1 MIDGY
6 KIINK
11 ETDKLIQQFNK
22 KIDQIKKEQVAVDNL
37 KAKYN
42 QLVSGNKTPASLN
55 AMESQLK
62 KNEKEVANLQKQYDE
77 LINKMASNQTDLQ
90 FAKGIGDSKQIA
102 LLGGNQKALDE
113 QSILLATQL
122 ENAKDKSEK
131 LKESLKELKSNPQ
144 ASIEV
149 ENLKS
154 KIDLATSSVARL
166 KNEANNIKNEIISP
180 IGENGNDKPQ
190 SNQKNIGSSLFKN
203 ISKTIYGDKGINS
216 GLDTITSKIDKF
228 KHRMTRLISTIM
240 VFKLLREALK
250 LLSNGLISLLKTND
264 EFSNNLNQIK
274 VNLLTA
280 FAPIYDA
287 VLPAINT
294 LMNVLSKATG
304 SIATFIAS
312 IFGQTA
318 TQAKKNAKSLY
329 EQAKA
334 QEALNESQEN
344 LASFDK
350 LEVNNDTNSKGANNK
365 GLDFSKEMQVNTKLL
380 TYLNELRELASNGD
394 WFGIGTKIASSLN
407 KALANFD
414 VKGFF
419 EKGKQIAI
427 NIVEGINGFL
437 NTFDFGLLAQKFSEA
452 VIGMWDIII
461 AALVLFDWQGFGQ
474 AIGDFILGIDWWGV
488 LVQLLSIISALF
500 DAIIDLLIGLGTSI
514 VEHIISWL
522 PIVWEALK
530 SIPGW
535 INDNVL
541 QPIWGLFKNIGESI
555 LLSLSA
561 MWEGIKIGGQLC
573 WDGIVYVWNVV
584 TSWFYNTII
593 QPITNFFVNMWNSLV
608 QGASNA
614 WIGIQNVFSSV
625 ASFFGNTF
633 SKAWQK
639 VKEVFSTGGKVFD
652 GIKEGILNAFKAI
665 VNALITGINKIV
677 SIPFNGL
684 NSILQK
690 VHDVSF
696 LGITPFD
703 WLTWRAPVPQIPM
716 LAEGAVIPPNKRFT
730 AVLGDQRNGT
740 NLEAPE
746 NLIRKI
752 VREESGGSKEI
763 YLKNATFIMQLKNG
777 VELGRT
783 FVDCVRLV
791 EDADGEPL
799 FV

>member
-1 MIDGY
+1 M
-6 KIINK
+6 
-11 ETDKLIQQFNK
+11 
-22 KIDQIKKEQVAVDNL
+22 
-37 KAKYN
+37 
-42 QLVSGNKTPASLN
+42 SGNKAPASLT
-55 AMESQLK
+55 AMEIQLK
-62 KNEKEVANLQKQYDE
+62 KNEKEVTNLQKQYNE

-90 FAKGIGDSKQIA
+90 FAKGISDSKQVS
-102 LLGGNQKALDE
+102 LLSGNQKKLDE
-113 QSILLATQL
+113 QSIILATQL

-144 ASIEV
+144 TSIEI
-149 ENLKS
+149 ETLKS
-154 KIDLATSSVARL
+154 KIDLATSSVERL
-166 KNEANNIKNEIISP
+166 KNEANDIKNRITNP
-180 IGENGNDKPQ
+180 IEENNKLKG
-190 SNQKNIGSSLFKN
+190 NQKKIGSSLFGN
-203 ISKTIYGDKGINS
+203 ISKSIFGDKGVNN
-216 GLDTITSKIDKF
+216 GLDIITSKIDKF
-228 KHRMTRLISTIM
+228 KRRMTQLIGTIM
-240 VFKLLREALK
+240 VFRLLREALTS
-250 LLSNGLISLLKTND
+250 LSNGLISLLKTNN
-264 EFSNNLNQIK
+264 EFSSSLNQIK

-280 FAPIYDA
+280 FAPIYNA
-287 VLPAINT
+287 ILPAINT
-294 LMNVLSKATG
+294 LMNALSKVTG
-304 SIATFIAS
+304 SIATFITGL
-312 IFGQTA
+312 FGQTA

-334 QEALNESQEN
+334 QETLNESQEN

-350 LEVNNDTNSKGANNK
+350 LEVNNDTNSKGTKNNN

-380 TYLNELRELASNGD
+380 TYLNELKELASNGD

-407 KALANFD
+407 KALSNFD
-414 VKGFF
+414 VKVFF

-437 NTFDFGLLAQKFSEA
+437 NTFNFGLLAQKFSEA
-452 VIGMWDIII
+452 VIGMWDIIL
-461 AALVLFDWQGFGQ
+461 AAVVLFDWQGLGQ
-474 AIGDFILGIDWWGV
+474 VIGDFILGIDWWGI
-488 LVQLLSIISALF
+488 LIQLLSIISALF
-500 DAIIDLLIGLGTSI
+500 DAIIDLVIGLGTSI

-522 PIVWEALK
+522 PTVWELIK
-530 SIPGW
+530 SLPNW

-541 QPIWGLFKNIGESI
+541 QPIWGLFKHIGESI
-555 LLSLSA
+555 LLSFSA
-561 MWEGIKIGGQLC
+561 MWEGIKTGGKLC
-573 WDGIVYVWNVV
+573 WDGIVYIWNTV

-593 QPITNFFVNMWNSLV
+593 QPVSNFFVNMWNGLI

-614 WIGIQNVFSSV
+614 WMGIQNIFSSV

-730 AVLGDQRNGT
+730 AVLGDQKNGT

-783 FVDCVRLV
+783 FVECVRLV